1 LDLILLHEG
10 MYQLINV
17 TPQLIAGETWT
28 DCFDLCNI
36 VRKKLTLYD
45 QEINRYVLK
54 DGRFF
59 FLSVSKSITATI
71 KYLVTPFRG

>member
-1 LDLILLHEG
+1 MDLIILQDGLYHLVPITAELL
-10 MYQLINV
+10 I
-17 TPQLIAGETWT
+17 GETWE

-59 FLSVSKSITATI
+59 FGCICN
-71 KYLVTPFRG
+71 

>member
-1 LDLILLHEG
+1 MDLILLHEG
-10 MYQLINV
+10 IYQLVTI
-17 TPQLIAGETWT
+17 TPQLLAGETWK

-54 DGRFF
+54 DGSFF
-59 FLSVSKSITATI
+59 FGCIC
-71 KYLVTPFRG
+71 RE